1 MWELRELTTGFS
13 VQFSCS
19 VVSALCDLMDCS
31 IPGLPFLHCLPE
43 LAQTHVHQVGDAI
56 QPSLPL
62 SSPSPPVVQWS
73 EVKSL
78 SCVRLFS
85 TPWTLA
91 DQAPLSMG
99 FSRQQSWSGLPLY
112 IEFKEVTNL
121 CGKRKDWVSVSNIR
135 RMGRPWLGR
144 EDWKGIFAWRNVS
157 KNMGQEWGVLA
168 GWSRDDGTDSNWE
181 IDLIKMMELECR
193 GS

>member
-62 SSPSPPVVQWS
+62 SSTSFPAFNLPSIRV
-73 EVKSL
+73 
-78 SCVRLFS
+78 FS
-85 TPWTLA
+85 
-91 DQAPLSMG
+91 
-99 FSRQQSWSGLPLY
+99 
-112 IEFKEVTNL
+112 KESVL
-121 CGKRKDWVSVSNIR
+121 CIR
-135 RMGRPWLGR
+135 
-144 EDWKGIFAWRNVS
+144 
-157 KNMGQEWGVLA
+157 
-168 GWSRDDGTDSNWE
+168 
-181 IDLIKMMELECR
+181 
-193 GS
+193 